1 MFNFLWLLFDPSRHY
16 RTPEAE
22 TVSVTLPLSFRQHAI
37 GGASRAN
44 S

>member
-1 MFNFLWLLFDPSRHY
+1 MFDFILLLFDPSRHY

-22 TVSVTLPLSFRQHAI
+22 TRCLFVNTHSEELVVLT
-37 GGASRAN
+37 AN